1 MSADARS
8 AWPQSDW
15 ETSILLQASA
25 GCHDRADGKT
35 GGLRLREADL
45 EDDMRSNQ
53 KLGFGGVPVS
63 HRVSSAN
70 DRHSYFKS
78 RKLQR
83 VVGF

>member
-1 MSADARS
+1 MLLRASVGWRS
-8 AWPQSDW
+8 TVLTA
-15 ETSILLQASA
+15 TLGHAVR
-25 GCHDRADGKT
+25 C
-35 GGLRLREADL
+35 LREAEL

-63 HRVSSAN
+63 DRVSTAN

-83 VVGF
+83 VVCF